1 MTVNDEHESSWL
13 SVRGVSKRFGGVQ
26 ALRNVSLD
34 LAKGEVHGLVGANGA
49 GKSTLIRVLAGLVPA
64 DDGAIVVDG
73 TSYERLTQG
82 RSKALGFSFIHQ
94 ELSLVAHFNAVEN
107 ALLGLPKPKRLG
119 LVSWSAAERQVRAA
133 LEPLGGHFSLRQS
146 VATLSVADQWLVVIV
161 RALIA
166 EERLIAMDE
175 PTASLAEEECE
186 RLYGIVRRLA
196 ADGIT
201 VMYVSHKLD
210 EVRSLCNRVTVF
222 RNGETV
228 ATVRPAEISRD
239 DLVTLIVGRE
249 LTHVSVGKERPAEIA
264 KPLLRVDGMTRMPAV
279 RDVSLSLAPGEILG
293 LAGLV
298 GAGRSEL
305 ARLIVGADKRES
317 GRIFLDGRELRI
329 HSPHDAM
336 RNLIAYLPEE
346 RRSQGLL
353 LTKSV
358 DFNISLASLSALRT
372 VPGLPIIQRSRSRA
386 VSRDLVERL
395 SIRTPSLDT
404 LVGSLSGGNQQ
415 KVLVAR
421 LVAARCRVLILD
433 EATRGVDVGAR
444 EEMYAVMAALAQRGL
459 GVIFISSDLEELVG
473 RCNRIVVMSHGAV
486 VAEVDGAATT
496 KDELTHLSYFVSQE
510 EEQVA

>member
-1 MTVNDEHESSWL
+1 
-13 SVRGVSKRFGGVQ
+13 
-26 ALRNVSLD
+26 
-34 LAKGEVHGLVGANGA
+34 
-49 GKSTLIRVLAGLVPA
+49 
-64 DDGAIVVDG
+64 
-73 TSYERLTQG
+73 
-82 RSKALGFSFIHQ
+82 
-94 ELSLVAHFNAVEN
+94 
-107 ALLGLPKPKRLG
+107 
-119 LVSWSAAERQVRAA
+119 
-133 LEPLGGHFSLRQS
+133 
-146 VATLSVADQWLVVIV
+146 
-161 RALIA
+161 
-166 EERLIAMDE
+166 
-175 PTASLAEEECE
+175 
-186 RLYGIVRRLA
+186 
-196 ADGIT
+196 
-201 VMYVSHKLD
+201 
-210 EVRSLCNRVTVF
+210 
-222 RNGETV
+222 
-228 ATVRPAEISRD
+228 
-239 DLVTLIVGRE
+239 
-249 LTHVSVGKERPAEIA
+249 
-264 KPLLRVDGMTRMPAV
+264 MPAV

-433 EATRGVDVGAR
+433 EPTRGVDVGAR